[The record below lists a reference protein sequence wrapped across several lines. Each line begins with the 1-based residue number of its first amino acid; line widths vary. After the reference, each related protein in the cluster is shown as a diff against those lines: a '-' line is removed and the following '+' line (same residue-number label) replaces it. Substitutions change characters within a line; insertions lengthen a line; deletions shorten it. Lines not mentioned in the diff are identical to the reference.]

1 MFKFRDTFIKE
12 VVIVIGIS
20 ENVIPNNRIIVS
32 QRFYIIIRV
41 ILTCGI
47 KSNFPPLLLHGLT
60 DSFVVKIYFI
70 FYGN

>member
-32 QRFYIIIRV
+32 
-41 ILTCGI
+41 
-47 KSNFPPLLLHGLT
+47 
-60 DSFVVKIYFI
+60 
-70 FYGN
+70 